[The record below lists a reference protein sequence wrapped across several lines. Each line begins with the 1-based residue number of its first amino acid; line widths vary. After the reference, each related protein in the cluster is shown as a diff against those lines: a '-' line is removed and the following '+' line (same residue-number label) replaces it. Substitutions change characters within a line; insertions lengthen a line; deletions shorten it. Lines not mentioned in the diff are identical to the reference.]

1 MSTRCNI
8 RVYDYRD
15 KSSLWIYHHHDGYPA
30 GVGKELE
37 QFLSTGG
44 NRLLSPNNMFKA
56 LCYIYGEE
64 YKATSCR
71 HGDISY
77 MYDIEINDEKTV
89 LTTYELLYNYDGNR
103 YTGLD
108 TKTREINRVEYTGSG
123 RPSLTPREFKDMMA
137 EICYNVTVDLSE
149 SGILDGI
156 PDDMSADES
165 VLRNKITE
173 YLLKTF
179 PSRCTIKFIEKNKN
193 IKYENFY

>member
-8 RVYDYRD
+8 RVYDCRD

-37 QFLSTGG
+37 QFLSSGG
-44 NRLLSPNNMFKA
+44 NRLLSPNKMFKA
-56 LCYIYGEE
+56 LRYIYGEE
-64 YKATSCR
+64 YKATSRR

-77 MYDIEINDEKTV
+77 MYDIEINEEKTV
-89 LTTYELLYNYDGNR
+89 LTTYELLYNYDGTR
-103 YTGLD
+103 HTGLD
-108 TKTREINRVEYTGSG
+108 TETREINRVEYTGGGHS
-123 RPSLTPREFKDMMA
+123 SLTSREFKDMMA
-137 EICYNVTVDLSE
+137 KVCYNVTVDLSE
-149 SGILDGI
+149 SGILDGV

-179 PSRCTIKFIEKNKN
+179 PSHCDIKFIEKNKN